1 MEKKTY
7 VFPDGRERCWI
18 HRSFRLVRVHV
29 SQRVC
34 VKKLWKKG
42 TLCINYKEKFQ
53 KEWLCLA
60 ITTSL
65 CVKPLTW
72 KRVPLSCS
80 FSCKSDSCTKTRF
93 ETEAQSKLKTR
104 KWTINLNQK
113 LTTEQT
119 KNTVSVSCRS
129 SSYFKIARDYCF
141 NTKRKMESKW
151 RFLSTANYYWF
162 ARQDKTTR
170 QLYYIF
176 AHDIIYYMDTKWN
189 LAVLFP
195 TTKI

>member
-1 MEKKTY
+1 MRAHERLCRRTY
-7 VFPDGRERCWI
+7 MFSDGRQRCWI

-34 VKKLWKKG
+34 VKKLWMKAR
-42 TLCINYKEKFQ
+42 LRINYNEKFQ
-53 KEWLCLA
+53 KECLCLG

-65 CVKPLTW
+65 CVKPLAW

-80 FSCKSDSCTKTRF
+80 FSCKSNSCIKTRF
-93 ETEAQSKLKTR
+93 ETEAQGKLKKTR

-119 KNTVSVSCRS
+119 WNTSSRFFCR
-129 SSYFKIARDYCF
+129 SYFKIARDYSF
-141 NTKRKMESKW
+141 NTKRKMKSTL

-162 ARQDKTTR
+162 ASYNILHTHNMKIGRFCSLPPKSS
-170 QLYYIF
+170 QLIS
-176 AHDIIYYMDTKWN
+176 
-189 LAVLFP
+189 
-195 TTKI
+195 